1 MGLRIQNNIE
11 AFNTHRQ
18 LTATVD
24 AGLEVDGEALQRLPH
39 QPRGR

>member
-18 LTATVD
+18 LSATAT
-24 AGLEVDGEALQRLPH
+24 AGFEVDGEALQRLPH
-39 QPRGR
+39 QPRC